1 MADVE
6 KTDEL
11 RHVESAAP
19 QGYRY
24 VQVDEAVEKRV
35 VRKLDLNLMPLVV
48 VLCKSDNASVTMMTT
63 DDSSEIYR
71 SSLLSGP
78 LQHWKCSDCRT

>member
-19 QGYRY
+19 QGYRFA
-24 VQVDEAVEKRV
+24 QIDEAVEKRV
-35 VRKLDLNLMPLVV
+35 VRKLDWNLMPLVV
-48 VLCKSDNASVTMMTT
+48 VLCKSDM
-63 DDSSEIYR
+63 
-71 SSLLSGP
+71 
-78 LQHWKCSDCRT
+78 LQP